1 MTRVK
6 GESKRAE
13 KARATRQRMLA
24 AARELLIEQGYGATA
39 MQDIADRAGVAVQ
52 TLYFTF
58 GNKRSLLKE
67 LVDVS
72 IAGDQEPV
80 ATMDRPWFR
89 DVLATGTA
97 AAQLRAHVH
106 GSRQVLDRVAEIT
119 EVLRTAAKTD
129 PEIAEL
135 WPQGPDPRF
144 TVLSA
149 AAKALVAKPGVRE
162 GLSAQHAADVL
173 FGLISPELYLLL
185 VRDRGWT
192 PDQWEQWTYDTLR
205 SQLCTGCQPV
215 GTNVV
220 PDAPALA

>member
-1 MTRVK
+1 MYTTAMMRVK
-6 GESKRAE
+6 SESKRAE
-13 KARATRQRMLA
+13 KARHTRQRMLG

-39 MQDIADRAGVAVQ
+39 IQDIADRAGVAVQ
-52 TLYFTF
+52 TIYFTF

-97 AAQLRAHVH
+97 DAQLRAHVH
-106 GSRQVLDRVAEIT
+106 GSRQVLDRVAAIA
-119 EVLRTAAKTD
+119 EVLRIAAKTD
-129 PEIAEL
+129 PEIAGF
-135 WPQGPDPRF
+135 WPQDPDPRF

-149 AAKALVAKPGVRE
+149 AAKALAAKPGARQ
-162 GLSAQHAADVL
+162 GLTAEHAADVL
-173 FGLISPELYLLL
+173 FGLLSPELYLLL

-192 PDQWEQWTYDTLR
+192 PGQWEQWTYNTLR
-205 SQLCTGCQPV
+205 SQLCTG
-215 GTNVV
+215 
-220 PDAPALA
+220 

>member
-106 GSRQVLDRVAEIT
+106 GSRQVLDRVAESPRYCAPPRRPT
-119 EVLRTAAKTD
+119 PRSPNFGPKAPTRDSPSCPPLRK
-129 PEIAEL
+129 PL
-135 WPQGPDPRF
+135 WPSREPARDCP
-144 TVLSA
+144 LSRRRRA
-149 AAKALVAKPGVRE
+149 VR
-162 GLSAQHAADVL
+162 
-173 FGLISPELYLLL
+173 
-185 VRDRGWT
+185 
-192 PDQWEQWTYDTLR
+192 PDQSGALPAAGPR
-205 SQLCTGCQPV
+205 SRLDARPV
-215 GTNVV
+215 GTV
-220 PDAPALA
+220 DLRHSALSTLHRLTNP

>member
-1 MTRVK
+1 MVMTRVK

-67 LVDVS
+67 LVNIS

-89 DVLATGTA
+89 DVLATDTA

-119 EVLRTAAKTD
+119 EVLHTAAKTD

-135 WPQGPDPRF
+135 WPQDPDPRF
-144 TVLSA
+144 TVLST
-149 AAKALVAKPGVRE
+149 AAKALVAKPGARK

-192 PDQWEQWTYDTLR
+192 PDQWEQWTCDTLR
-205 SQLCTGCQPV
+205 SQLCTG
-215 GTNVV
+215 
-220 PDAPALA
+220 

>member
-1 MTRVK
+1 MYTTAMIRVK
-6 GESKRAE
+6 RESKRAE
-13 KARATRQRMLA
+13 KARQTRQRMLG

-67 LVDVS
+67 LVDIS

-89 DVLATGTA
+89 DVLAADTA
-97 AAQLRAHVH
+97 DAQLLAHVH
-106 GSRQVLDRVAEIT
+106 GSRQVLDRVAAIT

-129 PEIAEL
+129 PEIAGF
-135 WPQGPDPRF
+135 WPQDPDPRF

-149 AAKALVAKPGVRE
+149 AAKALAAKPGARE
-162 GLSAQHAADVL
+162 GLSAEHAADVL
-173 FGLISPELYLLL
+173 FGLLSPELYLLL

-192 PDQWEQWTYDTLR
+192 PGQWEQWTYDTLR
-205 SQLCTGCQPV
+205 SQLCTG
-215 GTNVV
+215 
-220 PDAPALA
+220 

>member
-1 MTRVK
+1 MVRVK
-6 GESKRAE
+6 SEGKRAE
-13 KARATRQRMLA
+13 KARQTRQRMLG

-58 GNKRSLLKE
+58 GTKRALLKE
-67 LVDVS
+67 LVDSS

-89 DVLATGTA
+89 DALAAATA
-97 AAQLRAHVH
+97 DAQLRAHVH
-106 GSRQVLDRVAEIT
+106 GSGQVLDRVAEIT
-119 EVLRTAAKTD
+119 EVLRAAAKTD
-129 PEIAEL
+129 PEIAEF
-135 WPQGPDPRF
+135 WPRDPDPRL

-149 AAKALVAKPGVRE
+149 AAKALVAKPGARAGV
-162 GLSAQHAADVL
+162 SAEHATDVL

-192 PDQWEQWTYDTLR
+192 PGQWEQWTFDTLR
-205 SQLCTGCQPV
+205 TQLCTS
-215 GTNVV
+215 
-220 PDAPALA
+220 